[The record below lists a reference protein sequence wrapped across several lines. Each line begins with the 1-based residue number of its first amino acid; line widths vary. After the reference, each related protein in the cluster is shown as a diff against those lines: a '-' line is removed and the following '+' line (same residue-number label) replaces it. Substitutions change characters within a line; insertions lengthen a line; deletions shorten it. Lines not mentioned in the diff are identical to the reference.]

1 MRYPELVNFSAK
13 EEEMIRYALET
24 LSMAFYDTDLFQ
36 VLHKAQMPKGFRA
49 MCLDT
54 DGAVLGS
61 EAFTSDD
68 MVVHVLEEEL
78 LHLMQKAAGQ
88 GQTVDRRTGFELE
101 ADVNDTRKFP
111 CPDC

>member
-13 EEEMIRYALET
+13 EEEMIGYALET
-24 LSMAFYDTDLFQ
+24 LSMAFYDTELFE
-36 VLHKAQMPKGFRA
+36 VLQRAQMPKRFRA

-54 DGAVLGS
+54 AGAVLGS
-61 EAFTSDD
+61 EAFASED
-68 MVVHVLEEEL
+68 MLVHVLEEEL
-78 LHLMQKAAGQ
+78 LHLLQKAAGK
-88 GQTVDRRTGFELE
+88 GLTVDRRTGFELE